1 MLFFPL
7 PDDELDGLPLRR
19 VTTQRWHPL
28 RRVATKNGG
37 HRERVSNTMFCK
49 KKRYMDEFYKTGSQ
63 KLGTNVHVSG
73 HMLNQI

>member
-7 PDDELDGLPLRR
+7 SDDELDGLPLRR

-49 KKRYMDEFYKTGSQ
+49 KNDTWTSFTKQDLKNWGQMFMFQDTC
-63 KLGTNVHVSG
+63 
-73 HMLNQI
+73 